1 MVFSGS
7 VLFNESP
14 LTAVQMLWVNL
25 IMDTFAAL
33 ALATEPP
40 SDELLG
46 RQPVSKTEKIVNE
59 VMWRNVFGQ
68 AFYQISILLLFLFEG
83 KNIFNLPY
91 EETDPFYY
99 TKSW

>member
-1 MVFSGS
+1 
-7 VLFNESP
+7 
-14 LTAVQMLWVNL
+14 
-25 IMDTFAAL
+25 
-33 ALATEPP
+33 
-40 SDELLG
+40 
-46 RQPVSKTEKIVNE
+46 VSKTEKIVNE

-68 AFYQISILLLFLFEG
+68 AFYQITILLLFLFEG